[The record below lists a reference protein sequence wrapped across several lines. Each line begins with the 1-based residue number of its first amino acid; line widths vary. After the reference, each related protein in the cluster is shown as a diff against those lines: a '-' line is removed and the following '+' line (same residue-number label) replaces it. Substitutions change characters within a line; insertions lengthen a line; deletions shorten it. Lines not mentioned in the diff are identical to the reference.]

1 MGKVATLFKKFL
13 TKGGFFLFLRSQLS
27 SQMATIADNTIAIL
41 LKKTLDILKIKV
53 IYLFY
58 GSITSYVLATIVGQI
73 CGGAV
78 SCFLNYKWA
87 FKDLKIKLQY
97 VIIKFLLIWIGSL
110 SLNTFFTFLITEW
123 LKNTKI
129 ATSIFGIYN
138 SDDVFIF
145 VKLFVAI
152 IIGVVWNFL
161 MYKYF
166 VFKDI
171 KYKNIRSRSE
181 ERRGGKECRSRWSP
195 YH

>member
-27 SQMATIADNTIAIL
+27 SQMATIADNTMAIIP
-41 LKKTLDILKIKV
+41 KKTLDILKIKV

-171 KYKNIRSRSE
+171 KYKNILR
-181 ERRGGKECRSRWSP
+181 KIFNKNKKIAVL
-195 YH
+195 

>member
-1 MGKVATLFKKFL
+1 M
-13 TKGGFFLFLRSQLS
+13 
-27 SQMATIADNTIAIL
+27 
-41 LKKTLDILKIKV
+41 
-53 IYLFY
+53 
-58 GSITSYVLATIVGQI
+58 
-73 CGGAV
+73 
-78 SCFLNYKWA
+78 
-87 FKDLKIKLQY
+87 
-97 VIIKFLLIWIGSL
+97 IIKFLLIWIGSL

-171 KYKNIRSRSE
+171 KYKNILR
-181 ERRGGKECRSRWSP
+181 KIFNKNKKIAVL
-195 YH
+195 